1 MRLSAIVKT
10 VCSAVIA
17 FGLVS
22 NAQAGD
28 ETFQATLKLLTSMI
42 SITQDQSLDF
52 GQAIVGTNQ
61 TLTVGALDG
70 SAAVFSA
77 LGDSSKTATA
87 SVLENSI
94 TMTTGDGG
102 DATKQI
108 VVDNFTLGGTGITG
122 ADQVDFIAGSGNV
135 SDIRVGGTANVEA
148 NDIAGNYAGTATFRV
163 IYN

>member
-1 MRLSAIVKT
+1 MKLSAMAKT

-22 NAQAGD
+22 NAQAAD
-28 ETFQATLKLLTSMI
+28 ETFQATLKLLTPI
-42 SITQDQSLDF
+42 SITEVQALDF
-52 GQAIVGTNQ
+52 GEAISGTNQ
-61 TLTVGALDG
+61 TLTVGAADG

-77 LGDSSKTATA
+77 QGDSSKTATA
-87 SVLENSI
+87 SVVETSI
-94 TMTTGDGG
+94 TMTTGDGVG
-102 DATKQI
+102 TTKQI
-108 VVDNFTLGGTGITG
+108 VVDNFTLGGNGITG

-148 NDIAGNYAGTATFRV
+148 DDIAGDYAGTATFRV